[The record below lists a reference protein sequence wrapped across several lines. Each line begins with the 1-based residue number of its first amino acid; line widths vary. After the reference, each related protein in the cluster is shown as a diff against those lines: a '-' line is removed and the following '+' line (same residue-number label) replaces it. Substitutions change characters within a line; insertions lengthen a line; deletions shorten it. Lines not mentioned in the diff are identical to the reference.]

1 MDHQDMC
8 SDFRILLVDDFE
20 VNQKIVRQHLQK
32 GGYTVDLAANGQ
44 QAVDAFRQNRY
55 ALILMDI
62 DMPVMDGH
70 EAAKSIRNI
79 EKNQLLHAGTNGST
93 TAKSIPIIAMS
104 GNAAVGDDARSCLPA
119 MDDCICKPFQRAE
132 LLQLVKK
139 WILGPQD
146 KMNCKEI
153 TGDCRPPEKP
163 LRDPQAPLD
172 LKKALQEFMGK
183 EDILAEVLRSFIAD
197 GKEGI
202 QAALEALRAGD
213 YKRIQSKAHKL
224 GGGAANLTAQKL
236 ADAAFALE
244 NAVQHESLI
253 QVRPLLQ
260 KFEQEFCQ
268 FENYIRQNAMLSSIK
283 ESS

>member
-8 SDFRILLVDDFE
+8 SDIRILLVDDFE

-44 QAVDAFRQNRY
+44 QAVEAFRQNRY

-62 DMPVMDGH
+62 DMPVMDGN
-70 EAAKSIRNI
+70 EAANSIRNI
-79 EKNQLLHAGTNGST
+79 EKNQLPHAGTNGST

-104 GNAAVGDDARSCLPA
+104 GNAVVGDDARSSLPA

-132 LLQLVKK
+132 LLQIVKK

-146 KMNCKEI
+146 KMNCEEI
-153 TGDCRPPEKP
+153 AGDCRPPDEP

-202 QAALEALRAGD
+202 QTALEALRAGD
-213 YKRIQSKAHKL
+213 YKRIQSQAHKL

-244 NAVQHESLI
+244 NAVQQERLI

-268 FENYIRQNAMLSSIK
+268 FENYIRQNAMLPSIK